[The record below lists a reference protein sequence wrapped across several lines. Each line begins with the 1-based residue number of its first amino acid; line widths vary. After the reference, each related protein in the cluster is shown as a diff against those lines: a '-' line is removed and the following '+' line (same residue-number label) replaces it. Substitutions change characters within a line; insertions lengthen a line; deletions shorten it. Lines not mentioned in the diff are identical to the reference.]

1 VATPDP
7 FRAPVPNVVVPSLKV
22 TVPVGV
28 PVPGKVTLDVAV
40 KVTDW
45 PNTDGL
51 AEEATVVVVETWF
64 TVWVKFAEVLVLKL
78 ASPL

>member
-1 VATPDP
+1 MATPDP